1 MSHRKQRFAPWGLL
15 LLPCI
20 LSGCIDG
27 PFFHLKKINPYI
39 QEQWQADREKVIVFS
54 ERIDELRLLR
64 TQIASMSPQEQTEW
78 ISKLDEI
85 LQSETSPEIR
95 RETVLT
101 LEKVQQ
107 RPEALAA
114 LTPLSKDKSEKVRM
128 ALVAALRQNKDQLAT
143 NTLIAMS
150 SSDPSNNVKLSATR
164 ALGSHPS
171 EEVKLFLG
179 SKLEDR
185 NIAMR
190 FQASQALGELTGKRY
205 GGDIDA
211 WRQYIAGEDVP
222 EPKASLAKSLES
234 MFMIR

>member
-1 MSHRKQRFAPWGLL
+1 MSHRKHRFAPSGLL
-15 LLPCI
+15 LLSCL

-27 PFFHLKKINPYI
+27 PFFHLKKLNPYI
-39 QEQWQADREKVIVFS
+39 QKQWQADREKVVVFS

-64 TQIASMSPQEQTEW
+64 TQITSMSDQEQVDW
-78 ISKLDEI
+78 ITKLEQI
-85 LQSETSPEIR
+85 LKSETSPEIR

-101 LEKVQQ
+101 LEKVHH
-107 RPEALAA
+107 RPEALTA
-114 LTPLSKDKSEKVRM
+114 LTSLSKDKNEKVRM
-128 ALVAALRQNKDQLAT
+128 ALVAALRRSQDELAT

-150 SSDPSNNVKLSATR
+150 SSDPSSNVKLSATR

-171 EEVKLFLG
+171 EEVKQFLG
-179 SKLEDR
+179 SKLDDR

-211 WRQYIAGEDVP
+211 WRKYVAGENVP
-222 EPKASLAKSLES
+222 EPKVSFAQSLES